1 MTTAS
6 TPGGPGDPRAATSG
20 TIGATG
26 GAGGQ
31 SGGVKEEAKEA
42 AGTAKGESRHVAD
55 VAKGEARHV
64 VDESRQQAKSLL
76 DDARGQVD
84 EQSRQ
89 QRDRLVTTLR
99 SFGDDLEKMANGEQ
113 AGGGMAQ
120 DVARQV
126 ADRARELSSRMDG
139 REPTELLEEVRSF
152 ARRKPGTFLLGA
164 LAAGVVAGRVSR
176 GARDAQ
182 SQSGGSSGTP
192 IYDDVRGTATG
203 APTAGVGSP
212 DSPPAYPA
220 GSGVGGATADQDLTA
235 TPGTPGA
242 APADTPWSDEPGR
255 RGTV

>member
-1 MTTAS
+1 MSTPS
-6 TPGGPGDPRAATSG
+6 TPGSPGDPRAATSG
-20 TIGATG
+20 ATG
-26 GAGGQ
+26 SAGGQ
-31 SGGVKEEAKEA
+31 SGGMKDEAKEA
-42 AGTAKGESRHVAD
+42 AGTAKDESRHVAD

-76 DDARGQVD
+76 DDARSQVD

-99 SFGDDLEKMANGEQ
+99 TFGDDLEKMANGEQ

-126 ADRARELSSRMDG
+126 ADRARELSSRMEG
-139 REPTELLEEVRSF
+139 REPAELLDDVRSF

-164 LAAGVVAGRVSR
+164 LAAGVVAGRLAR

-182 SQSGGSSGTP
+182 SQGGSSSGTP
-192 IYDDVRGTATG
+192 IYDDVQGTATG
-203 APTAGVGSP
+203 TPTAGVGSP
-212 DSPPAYPA
+212 DTPPAYPA
-220 GSGVGGATADQDLTA
+220 GSGVGGATADQNLTA
-235 TPGTPGA
+235 TPGA
-242 APADTPWSDEPGR
+242 APADTPWIDEPGR

>member
-1 MTTAS
+1 MTTPS
-6 TPGGPGDPRAATSG
+6 IPGGPGDPRAATSG
-20 TIGATG
+20 GAG
-26 GAGGQ
+26 SAGGQ
-31 SGGVKEEAKEA
+31 SGGMKDEANEA
-42 AGTAKGESRHVAD
+42 AGTAKDESRHVAD

-64 VDESRQQAKSLL
+64 MDESRQQAKSLL
-76 DDARGQVD
+76 DDARSQVD

-99 SFGDDLEKMANGEQ
+99 TFGDDLEKMANGEQ
-113 AGGGMAQ
+113 TGGGMAQ
-120 DVARQV
+120 DIARQV

-139 REPTELLEEVRSF
+139 REPAELLDEVRSF
-152 ARRKPGTFLLGA
+152 APRKPGTFLLGA
-164 LAAGVVAGRVSR
+164 LAAGVVAGRLTR

-182 SQSGGSSGTP
+182 SQGGGSSGTP

-203 APTAGVGSP
+203 TSTVGVGSP
-212 DSPPAYPA
+212 DSPLAYPP

-242 APADTPWSDEPGR
+242 APAADPWIDEPGR

>member
-1 MTTAS
+1 MTTPS
-6 TPGGPGDPRAATSG
+6 TPGSPGDPSAATSS
-20 TIGATG
+20 TTGAT
-26 GAGGQ
+26 GGQ
-31 SGGVKEEAKEA
+31 SGGMKDEAKEA
-42 AGTAKGESRHVAD
+42 AGTAKDESRHVAD

-64 VDESRQQAKSLL
+64 AEESRQQAKSLL
-76 DDARGQVD
+76 DDARSQVD

-99 SFGDDLEKMANGEQ
+99 SFGDDLEKMANGEK

-139 REPTELLEEVRSF
+139 GEPTELLDEVRSF

-164 LAAGVVAGRVSR
+164 LAAGVVAGRLTR

-182 SQSGGSSGTP
+182 SQGGGPSGTP
-192 IYDDVRGTATG
+192 IYDDVQGTATG
-203 APTAGVGSP
+203 TPTAGVGSP
-212 DSPPAYPA
+212 VAPPAYPA
-220 GSGVGGATADQDLTA
+220 GSGMGGATADQNLTA

-242 APADTPWSDEPGR
+242 APADPWIDEPGR

>member
-1 MTTAS
+1 MSTAS
-6 TPGGPGDPRAATSG
+6 TPGGPGDPGAATSG
-20 TIGATG
+20 GA
-26 GAGGQ
+26 GASGGQ
-31 SGGVKEEAKEA
+31 SGGMKDEAKEA
-42 AGTAKGESRHVAD
+42 AGTAKEESRHVAD

-64 VDESRQQAKSLL
+64 VDESRQQARSLL
-76 DDARGQVD
+76 DDALSQVD

-89 QRDRLVTTLR
+89 QRDRMVTTLR
-99 SFGDDLEKMANGEQ
+99 TFGDDLDKMANGEQ

-139 REPTELLEEVRSF
+139 REPTELLDEVRSF

-164 LAAGVVAGRVSR
+164 LAAGVVAGRLAR

-182 SQSGGSSGTP
+182 SQGGGTTGTP
-192 IYDDVRGTATG
+192 AYDDVRGTATG

-212 DSPPAYPA
+212 EAPPAYPA
-220 GSGVGGATADQDLTA
+220 GSGVGGATADQSLTA
-235 TPGTPGA
+235 PTGTPGA

>member
-6 TPGGPGDPRAATSG
+6 TPRSPGDPRAATSG
-20 TIGATG
+20 SAGT
-26 GAGGQ
+26 AGGQ
-31 SGGVKEEAKEA
+31 SGGMKDEAKEA
-42 AGTAKGESRHVAD
+42 AGTAKEESRHVAD

-64 VDESRQQAKSLL
+64 VEESRQQAKSLL
-76 DDARGQVD
+76 DDARSQVD

-99 SFGDDLEKMANGEQ
+99 AFGDNLEKMANGEQ

-139 REPTELLEEVRSF
+139 REPTELLGEVRSF

-164 LAAGVVAGRVSR
+164 LAAGVVAGRLTR

-182 SQSGGSSGTP
+182 SQGGGSTGTST
-192 IYDDVRGTATG
+192 YDDVRGTATG

-220 GSGVGGATADQDLTA
+220 GSGVGGATADQGLTA
-235 TPGTPGA
+235 PPGTPGA
-242 APADTPWSDEPGR
+242 APADTPGIDEPGR
-255 RGTV
+255 GGTV